1 MYKIYLQWAR
11 LKLILKI
18 RSKHIKLYNM
28 DGSHFNKSYLSPMR
42 GKGYIFKTKTAEKNL
57 YIGLYPW
64 ISILNIK
71 KYILLPKLM
80 NQVNALL
87 NKS

>member
-1 MYKIYLQWAR
+1 
-11 LKLILKI
+11 
-18 RSKHIKLYNM
+18 M

-42 GKGYIFKTKTAEKNL
+42 GKGYIFKQKLQKKLIYRT
-57 YIGLYPW
+57 
-64 ISILNIK
+64 ISMDFNSKYK
-71 KYILLPKLM
+71 KYISLLPKLM